1 MLNRQIKKRRV
12 ADTSVVNPGYPD
24 EDCGLVPFCIKVLCA
39 AKLSHPVLWRDK
51 ETLLL
56 QIKRLAAMIY
66 RMRVDTCTYTY
77 IHVHVSAGGGKG
89 ERYYIIVNTR
99 VEMFL
104 CVLLNHAACP
114 YSFDAVLIDVWA
126 PAQCLQLARFRAV
139 VLPPTA

>member
-1 MLNRQIKKRRV
+1 M
-12 ADTSVVNPGYPD
+12 
-24 EDCGLVPFCIKVLCA
+24 PFCIKVLCA

-56 QIKRLAAMIY
+56 QINRLAAMTY
-66 RMRVDTCTYTY
+66 GMRVDTCTYTY
-77 IHVHVSAGGGKG
+77 IHVSAGGGKG
-89 ERYYIIVNTR
+89 ERFYIIVNTR

-126 PAQCLQLARFRAV
+126 LAQCLSPIQLARFRAV